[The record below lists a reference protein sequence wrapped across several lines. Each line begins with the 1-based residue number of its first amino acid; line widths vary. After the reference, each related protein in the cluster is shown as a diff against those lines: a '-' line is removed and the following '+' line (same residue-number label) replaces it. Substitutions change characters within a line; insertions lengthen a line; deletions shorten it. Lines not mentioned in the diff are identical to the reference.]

1 MELWELC
8 PHGLTPPHVYWTT
21 DGDPDSAVAE
31 PPITGRHK
39 CPGGKKH
46 EVVTEIG
53 VHADGTH
60 TLPMPTGLP
69 PGRYLLV
76 RED

>member
-1 MELWELC
+1 MNDTIELWELC
-8 PHGLTPPHVYWTT
+8 PHNGIKPHLTYW
-21 DGDPDSAVAE
+21 GGESRP
-31 PPITGRHK
+31 

-69 PGRYLLV
+69 PGWYLLV
-76 RED
+76 REDR